1 MRSRASPP
9 AGGGIGAGG
18 EIFVLEM
25 GEPVRIVDLAR
36 QMIRL
41 SGFEPEEDIPIK
53 FIGLRAGEKLHEELM
68 TAEEEVAAT
77 HHDRIKVVRAA
88 GLPTWPE
95 IWLPRLQACVER
107 GDVRAAL
114 TLLRTIIPSYRPS
127 TLLAPAM
134 SAAVGADAGGEAA

>member
-41 SGFEPEEDIPIK
+41 SGFEPEEDIHVA
-53 FIGLRAGEKLHEELM
+53 FTGLRPGQKLHD
-68 TAEEEVAAT
+68 AS
-77 HHDRIKVVRAA
+77 DAA
-88 GLPTWPE
+88 GRDGRA
-95 IWLPRLQACVER
+95 IR
-107 GDVRAAL
+107 GAA
-114 TLLRTIIPSYRPS
+114 
-127 TLLAPAM
+127 
-134 SAAVGADAGGEAA
+134 